1 MDELDIIL
9 TEQLYAARSRKIQV
23 KRLKKLMP
31 TDHNLY
37 IMEDKIDK
45 KILFLENMIKDKK
58 IKPKRRLNIKRK
70 IFKMYVHMKFIFVSV
85 FVRKKKK

>member
-37 IMEDKIDK
+37 IMEDQIDK
-45 KILFLENMIKDKK
+45 KIMFLENMIKDKK
-58 IKPKRRLNIKRK
+58 VKPKRRLNIKRK